1 MDSIISQRALWEVYY
16 QPFQA
21 ALEAGPW
28 MGRASKYRAS
38 GRSAMLLMLQSK
50 EEFVVPG
57 CLSTMC
63 AYNLVNGALARLE
76 SHPWALVN

>member
-1 MDSIISQRALWEVYY
+1 MGIE
-16 QPFQA
+16 
-21 ALEAGPW
+21 
-28 MGRASKYRAS
+28 GRASKYRAS
-38 GRSAMLLMLQSK
+38 CIVLLGRSAMLVMLQSK